1 MVNTHEID
9 LSALDFENLRNNDY
23 IIMQLNEIK
32 ENDYILFRQLETGLF
47 MMTQV
52 KGILQNDGL
61 KEDYALLLLQ
71 KYN

>member
-1 MVNTHEID
+1 MVSTHEID